1 MQQKNTFLM
10 LALSGSV
17 LMMMLVSVLFS
28 VPTPSGLQA
37 NITPKQVFAE
47 TIKPTKFPETASV
60 PVSSRN
66 PEEVIRI
73 IQEYVVGNDPDS
85 AKKLYDELYA
95 LQKYSNNTMGGEVEG
110 EA

>member
-1 MQQKNTFLM
+1 MQQKSTFLM

-28 VPTPSGLQA
+28 VQTPEGLQA
-37 NITPKQVFAE
+37 NITPKKVFAE
-47 TIKPTKFPETASV
+47 TIKPVKFPQTVSA
-60 PVSSRN
+60 PVSRD
-66 PEEVIRI
+66 PQEVIRI

-95 LQKYSNNTMGGEVEG
+95 LQKQSDNTMGGEVES
-110 EA
+110 ET

>member
-1 MQQKNTFLM
+1 MQQKSTFLM

-28 VPTPSGLQA
+28 VQTPEGLQA
-37 NITPKQVFAE
+37 NITPKKVFAE
-47 TIKPTKFPETASV
+47 TLKPAKFPQTVPA
-60 PVSSRN
+60 PVSRD

-95 LQKYSNNTMGGEVEG
+95 LQQYSDNTMGGEVES
-110 EA
+110 ET

>member
-37 NITPKQVFAE
+37 SITPKKVFAE
-47 TIKPTKFPETASV
+47 SVRTITFPQSV
-60 PVSSRN
+60 PMSAPTRK
-66 PEEVIRI
+66 PEEILRI
-73 IQEYVVGNDPDS
+73 IQEYVVGNDSDT
-85 AKKLYDELYA
+85 AKKLYDELYIA
-95 LQKYSNNTMGGEVEG
+95 QQYTDSTMGGEVES

>member
-1 MQQKNTFLM
+1 MQQKSTFLM

-28 VPTPSGLQA
+28 VQTPEGLQA
-37 NITPKQVFAE
+37 NITPKKVFAE
-47 TIKPTKFPETASV
+47 TIKPVKFPQTVPA
-60 PVSSRN
+60 PVSSRD
-66 PEEVIRI
+66 PQEVIRI

-95 LQKYSNNTMGGEVEG
+95 LQKQSDNTMGGEVES
-110 EA
+110 ET